1 MQNRRFYYPLFI
13 LISLICLNNYTFA
26 ATIYVPR
33 DEPTIQSG
41 IDRAKNGD
49 MVLVASGTY
58 KGEGN
63 VNIDLRGKEI
73 TVKSE
78 SGPDSTTINCL
89 RTPETRGFIFQNQE
103 TNSTLLEGFTILN
116 GIHDLGGGIYI
127 NDASPT
133 IKNCVISHNKATARR
148 FHAEGGGG
156 IYMFNSEAIIVD
168 CLILHNTAESNR
180 GAGIFIEGDLI
191 KNGTVLRET
200 KAEPSIRNSE
210 IIGNSG
216 SGIFTFESVN
226 PNIQN
231 CNISQNTGR
240 GIEYNS
246 FARTNIPITD
256 CTITQNTSGGVKV
269 SEHSVLKITN
279 SIIKHN
285 TASEGA
291 GIYCSPTSVLY
302 ASDCIIVENIA
313 QKNGGG
319 IAVASTFGN
328 AEISNCTITRN
339 TANERGGGVYAFIEG
354 SSFDFTDSIV
364 WGNNSNGTH
373 DEFSAIGGWITIKS
387 CDIRD
392 GLDGIGREADAERF
406 TYQNNIDK
414 DPLFVDPDRGD
425 YSLKQ
430 NSPAIDMGA
439 NIARDGVMNV
449 SSIGKRLITWG
460 ELKRR

>member
-1 MQNRRFYYPLFI
+1 MQNRKCHYSLFI
-13 LISLICLNNYTFA
+13 LISLICLNTYTFA

-49 MVLVASGTY
+49 IVLVASGTY

-63 VNIDLRGKEI
+63 VNIDFRGKEI

-78 SGPDSTTINCL
+78 SGPGSTNVNCL
-89 RTPETRGFIFQNQE
+89 WTPETRGFIFQNQE

-116 GIHDLGGGIYI
+116 GIHDLGGGIHI

-156 IYMFNSEAIIVD
+156 IYMFNSETIIVD

-285 TASEGA
+285 TASEG
-291 GIYCSPTSVLY
+291 GRYLLQPYFSPL
-302 ASDCIIVENIA
+302 C
-313 QKNGGG
+313 
-319 IAVASTFGN
+319 
-328 AEISNCTITRN
+328 
-339 TANERGGGVYAFIEG
+339 
-354 SSFDFTDSIV
+354 
-364 WGNNSNGTH
+364 
-373 DEFSAIGGWITIKS
+373 
-387 CDIRD
+387 
-392 GLDGIGREADAERF
+392 L
-406 TYQNNIDK
+406 
-414 DPLFVDPDRGD
+414 
-425 YSLKQ
+425 
-430 NSPAIDMGA
+430 
-439 NIARDGVMNV
+439 
-449 SSIGKRLITWG
+449 
-460 ELKRR
+460 

>member
-1 MQNRRFYYPLFI
+1 MQNRKFYYSLFI
-13 LISLICLNNYTFA
+13 LISLICLNTYTYA

-33 DEPTIQSG
+33 DEPTIQAG

-49 MVLVASGTY
+49 IVLVADGTY

-63 VNIDLRGKEI
+63 VNIDFRGKEI
-73 TVKSE
+73 TVKSV

-89 RTPETRGFIFQNQE
+89 WTPETRGFIFQNQE
-103 TNSTLLEGFTILN
+103 TNNTLLEGFTILN
-116 GIHDLGGGIYI
+116 GIHDLGGGIHIY
-127 NDASPT
+127 DASPT
-133 IKNCVISHNKATARR
+133 IKNCVISRNKATAK
-148 FHAEGGGG
+148 GGGG
-156 IYMFNSEAIIVD
+156 IYLFNSDAIILD
-168 CLILHNTAESNR
+168 CIISNNTARSN
-180 GAGIFIEGDLI
+180 GAGIFIEGEMIRD
-191 KNGTVLRET
+191 GTVLRET
-200 KAEPSIRNSE
+200 RAEPSIRNSE
-210 IIGNSG
+210 IIGNRG
-216 SGIFTFESVN
+216 SGVFTFHSIN

-240 GIEYNS
+240 GIEYN
-246 FARTNIPITD
+246 FMARTNIPITD
-256 CTITQNTSGGVKV
+256 CTISQNTGGGVKV
-269 SEHSVLKITN
+269 SEYSVMKITN

-285 TASEGA
+285 TATEGA

-319 IAVASTFGN
+319 IAVTSTFGN

-339 TANERGGGVYAFIEG
+339 TADERGGGVYAFIQG

-392 GLDGIGREADAERF
+392 GLQGLGRQPDQDKFIYED
-406 TYQNNIDK
+406 NIDV

-425 YSLKQ
+425 FSLKQ

-439 NIARDGVMNV
+439 NITRDGVMSV
-449 SSIGKRLITWG
+449 SSIGKRLIRWG